1 MELTSLAS
9 EAWRIT
15 RSQPTL
21 WILHALLLV
30 AGLPAMIVSAVFGTL
45 GTLREIDPALLP
57 ESARTVLGSLSPDLA
72 PVVWIGGLAL
82 VVIFT
87 GVTQVLLAAIYRVA
101 ARAMQ
106 PGAGSSVRESLA
118 LGRARF
124 ARIVALSLTLGAVLS
139 ILSLLPIL
147 LVTLGAPVT
156 MAAAVRPI
164 LTPINVIGSVVFLLL
179 VLALSLDDVR
189 GREAP
194 GRAWAVFKKGWVG
207 FVLVMAVTLVW
218 SLAIGLLAVPGIL
231 VVTMVWL
238 WPDSGLVAPVTSG
251 AVALVCGAPLLVAI
265 LGGAAYTNILQ
276 TLVYRH
282 AADSHARG

>member
-1 MELTSLAS
+1 MDLTSLAS

-30 AGLPAMIVSAVFGTL
+30 AGLPAMIVSAVFGAL
-45 GTLREIDPALLP
+45 GTLREIDPAQLP

-87 GVTQVLLAAIYRVA
+87 GVTQVLLAAIYRAA

-164 LTPINVIGSVVFLLL
+164 LTPINVVGSVVFLLL

-238 WPDSGLVAPVTSG
+238 WPDSGLVAPIASG

>member
-30 AGLPAMIVSAVFGTL
+30 AGLPAMIVSAVFGAL

-57 ESARTVLGSLSPDLA
+57 ESARTVLVSLSPDLA

-87 GVTQVLLAAIYRVA
+87 GVTQVLLAAIYRAA

-238 WPDSGLVAPVTSG
+238 WPDSGLVAPIASG

>member
-30 AGLPAMIVSAVFGTL
+30 AGLPAMIVSAVFGAL

-57 ESARTVLGSLSPDLA
+57 ESARTVLVSLSPDLA

>member
-1 MELTSLAS
+1 MDLTSLAS

-15 RSQPTL
+15 RTQPTL

-30 AGLPAMIVSAVFGTL
+30 AGLPAMIVSAVFGAL

-57 ESARTVLGSLSPDLA
+57 NSARTVLVSLSPDLA

-156 MAAAVRPI
+156 MSAAVRPI

>member
-1 MELTSLAS
+1 MDLTTLAR

-30 AGLPAMIVSAVFGTL
+30 AGLPAIIVSAVFGAL

-57 ESARTVLGSLSPDLA
+57 GSARALLNSVSPGWA
-72 PVVWIGGLAL
+72 AVIWIVGLAL
-82 VVIFT
+82 VVLFT
-87 GVTQVLLAAIYRVA
+87 AVTQALLAAIYRAA

-106 PGAGSSVRESLA
+106 PGTTVSVRESLA
-118 LGRARF
+118 LGRARLT
-124 ARIVALSLTLGAVLS
+124 RIVALSLTLGAGLSVLS
-139 ILSLLPIL
+139 LAPIL
-147 LVTLGAPVT
+147 LVTLGAPVAVG
-156 MAAAVRPI
+156 AAIRPI
-164 LTPINVIGSVVFLLL
+164 LTPVNVVGSLVFLLL

-194 GRAWAVFKKGWVG
+194 GRAWAVFKRGWVG

-231 VVTMVWL
+231 VVTVVWI
-238 WPDSGLVAPVTSG
+238 WPDSGLVAPVISG
-251 AVALVCGAPLLVAI
+251 AVALLCGVPLWVAI

-282 AADSHARG
+282 AADSLILG

>member
-1 MELTSLAS
+1 MELTTLARD
-9 EAWRIT
+9 AWRIT

-30 AGLPAMIVSAVFGTL
+30 AGLPAMIVSAVFGAL
-45 GTLREIDPALLP
+45 GALREIDPALLP
-57 ESARTVLGSLSPDLA
+57 DAARAVLVSPSPGLV
-72 PVVWIGGLAL
+72 PVIWLGGLAL

-87 GVTQVLLAAIYRVA
+87 AVTQVLLAAIYRAA

-124 ARIVALSLTLGAVLS
+124 TRIVALSLTLGAVLS
-139 ILSLLPIL
+139 VLSLLPIL
-147 LVTLGAPVT
+147 LVTLGAPVA
-156 MAAAVRPI
+156 MATAVRPI
-164 LTPINVIGSVVFLLL
+164 LTPINVIGSVAFLLL

-194 GRAWAVFKKGWVG
+194 GRAWAVFRRGWVG

-231 VVTMVWL
+231 VVTVAWL
-238 WPDSGLVAPVTSG
+238 WPDGGLVAPVASG
-251 AVALVCGAPLLVAI
+251 AVALVCGVPLLVAI

-282 AADSHARG
+282 AADS